1 MPLLAL
7 VAVFI
12 LVPLAELYVIFKVGD
27 AIGVVWTIL
36 LLAADSVLG
45 SVLLRAQGRV
55 VWRRFNSALAEG
67 KMPHREVLDGV
78 LVIFGGAFLIT
89 PGFLTD
95 IVGLSLLFPPTRAV
109 VRGLL
114 VKRLGRRVAVGVAGG
129 PTRRGRGPQRSPGF
143 DVEGTAHEQPDGV
156 PAPGRRLAQDDV
168 PPRGLGR

>member
-12 LVPLAELYVIFKVGD
+12 LVPLAELYVILKVGD
-27 AIGVVWTIL
+27 AIGAIWTIL

-45 SVLLRAQGRV
+45 SLLLRAQGRV
-55 VWRRFNSALAEG
+55 VWRRFNTALAEG

-95 IVGLSLLFPPTRAV
+95 IVGLSLLIPPSRALIRRLV
-109 VRGLL
+109 VR
-114 VKRLGRRVAVGVAGG
+114 RLGRRVAVGVVDGAA
-129 PTRRGRGPQRSPGF
+129 RRPRTPGSGPGF
-143 DVEGTAHEQPDGV
+143 DVEGTAHEYEG
-156 PAPGRRLAQDDV
+156 
-168 PPRGLGR
+168 PPRGLER